1 MLGLVQEQRGLSAI
15 EKFDPRG
22 KGRGLES
29 GLLYNV
35 STVAG
40 VEGILEVELQKY
52 QRFVSRVVEKMTDTT
67 GYKFGGSRNSDPE
80 LHWKK
85 DPFDRL
91 CLVNLQERLA
101 NQPPKDIA
109 HSDWPYASALF
120 SKGALGALLQ
130 LEVEQETEEG
140 GNLLP

>member
-1 MLGLVQEQRGLSAI
+1 MV
-15 EKFDPRG
+15 
-22 KGRGLES
+22 
-29 GLLYNV
+29 
-35 STVAG
+35 
-40 VEGILEVELQKY
+40 
-52 QRFVSRVVEKMTDTT
+52 DTT

-80 LHWKK
+80 LHWEK

-120 SKGALGALLQ
+120 LEKVGALLQ
-130 LEVEQETEEG
+130 LEVEQETVEEG
-140 GNLLP
+140 HWPP